1 MQICLLAWIALV
13 AAPEKGTGPF
23 AFRGPVPFSGA
34 GDAAKTAFKRDHPI
48 VPPFERFY
56 TVPNADRVKGGQLLL
71 GELNCTSCHKTDD
84 AELAKKSAPIL
95 DNVGSRVK
103 RGYLR
108 KFIADPHTT
117 KPGTTM
123 PNVLAGLP
131 QAERA
136 EKVEA
141 LVHFL
146 ASTGTPKME
155 RPERKMVATGRD
167 LYHKV
172 GCTACHETRDAVG
185 NIEKVLPTSVPMAKT
200 KYTLSSL
207 RAFLADPLAARPSG
221 RMPGILNSKEAQ
233 EVANYLLQGD
243 TPGAAAYNM
252 NFAYYEGAW
261 EKLPDFSQLQPKI
274 NGQAGDFD
282 LSVARRTN
290 NMAVKFD
297 GFLKI
302 AKEGQ
307 YKFWLT
313 SDDGSKLW
321 IDDKLAVSNDGIH
334 APSTV
339 TGAVFLSQGMHQL
352 TAAVFNAGGGVEL
365 HIEFSGQGLKRQD
378 VAPFVYLTDKGD
390 SLKATPAKKAD
401 DFLEIQPQLVK
412 QGRELFGTLG
422 CANCHPMKDGG
433 KNIDARFTA
442 PALAKLP
449 RDSGCLDSV
458 PKKSVPWFSLTTT
471 QRTALAAALQS
482 HTPRSNDPKELIAR
496 TLTTL
501 NCYACHERANIG
513 GHEEERNKSFT
524 TAQPEM
530 GDEARVPPSLTGVG
544 AKLRPEYLRKVL
556 DQGAHDRPYMHTRM
570 PRFGDA
576 NVGQLIKMFADQDK
590 LEPAPKVVFNEPLG
604 KVKAAGRHLIG
615 GQAFACYKCHT
626 FNGQKA
632 EGVQGID
639 MTLLPVRL
647 RRDWFVQYVLDPNKF
662 RPGTRMPTAWPKGEV
677 VLKNILGGQ
686 ALNQIEGIWVY
697 LSDGPK
703 AQLPVGMKSQSIPL
717 LPVGEAIIYRNF
729 IQGAGTRAIGVGF
742 PEKVNLAFDANDVRL
757 AMIWH
762 GAFIDASRHWNG
774 RGEGFEPPLGDDI
787 LSMPPGPSFAVLA
800 SETDAWPAKSAKE
813 LGQQFKGYKLTPDNR
828 PTFLY
833 TVSGVGVEDTLDG
846 VTGKD
851 ASSLRRTIS
860 LHGSADHLYYR
871 AAVADKIESLGEGW
885 YRLNNEW
892 KMHIEATASPRVRPV
907 GGKMELLMP
916 VRFENG
922 KAKIVQE
929 YVW

>member
-1 MQICLLAWIALV
+1 MRTCVVSVFALFFG
-13 AAPEKGTGPF
+13 AAPML
-23 AFRGPVPFSGA
+23 A
-34 GDAAKTAFKRDHPI
+34 GDAKTAFKRDHPI
-48 VPPFERFY
+48 IPPFERFY
-56 TVPNADRVKGGQLLL
+56 AAANADLVKGGQLLL

-84 AELAKKSAPIL
+84 AELAKKSAPVL

-108 KFIADPHTT
+108 KFISDPHKT

-123 PNVLAGLP
+123 PDVLSGLP
-131 QAERA
+131 DAERA
-136 EKVEA
+136 ENVEA

-146 ASTGTPKME
+146 ASTGTPKMD
-155 RPERKMVATGRD
+155 RPERKMVAIGRD

-172 GCTACHETRDAVG
+172 GCTACHETRDAHG

-200 KYTLSSL
+200 KYTLGSL
-207 RAFLADPLAARPSG
+207 HAFLENPLAARPSG
-221 RMPGILNSKEAQ
+221 RMPGLLNAKEAQ
-233 EVANYLLQGD
+233 AVANYLLQGD

-252 NFAYYEGAW
+252 NFAYYEGTW
-261 EKLPDFSQLQPKI
+261 DKLPDFSALTPTI
-274 NGQAGDFD
+274 TGQAGDFD
-282 LSVARRTN
+282 LDVARRDN
-290 NMAVKFD
+290 NMAIKFD
-297 GFLKI
+297 GYLKI
-302 AKEGQ
+302 DKEGQ

-313 SDDGSKLW
+313 SDDGSKIW

-334 APSTV
+334 PPSTV
-339 TGAVFLSQGMHQL
+339 TGAVFLAKGMRKF
-352 TAAVFNAGGGVEL
+352 TAAVFNSGGGVEL
-365 HIEFSGQGLKRQD
+365 QIDISGQGIKRQS
-378 VAPFVYLTDKGD
+378 VAPFVYLTDKGE
-390 SLKATPAKKAD
+390 SLAPTPAKKDD
-401 DFLEIQPQLVK
+401 DFLELQAPLIAK
-412 QGRELFGTLG
+412 GRELFATLG
-422 CANCHPMKDGG
+422 CANCHSMKYTGQR
-433 KNIDARFTA
+433 IDAKFSA

-449 RDSGCLDSV
+449 RSGGCLESA
-458 PKKSVPWFSLTTT
+458 PKNGVPWFSLTGG
-471 QRTALAAALQS
+471 QRAALGAALQPRA
-482 HTPRSNDPKELIAR
+482 PRSNDPKERIAE
-496 TLTTL
+496 TLTAF
-501 NCYACHERANIG
+501 NCYACHDRDKSG

-524 TAQPEM
+524 TSQQEM

-576 NVGQLIKMFADQDK
+576 NVGRLVKLFSELDK
-590 LEPAPKVVFNEPLG
+590 LDPAPKVVFNESLA

-647 RRDWFVQYVLDPNKF
+647 QRDWFVQYVLDPNKF

-677 VLKNILGGQ
+677 VLKDILGGK

-703 AQLPVGMKSQSIPL
+703 AQPPVGMKSQSLPL
-717 LPVGEAIIYRNF
+717 VPVGEAIIYRNF

-742 PEKVNLAFDANDVRL
+742 PEKVNLAFDANELRL
-757 AMIWH
+757 AMIWQ

-774 RGEGFEPPLGDDI
+774 RGEGFEPPLGDNI
-787 LSMPPGPSFAVLA
+787 LALPPGPSFAVLA
-800 SETDAWPAKSAKE
+800 GKNDVWPAKSAKE
-813 LGQQFKGYKLTPDNR
+813 FKQQFKGYKLTPDNR
-828 PTFLY
+828 PTFMY
-833 TVSGVGVEDTLDG
+833 SVNGVSIEDCPA
-846 VTGKD
+846 VVANKE
-851 ASSLRRTIS
+851 APSLRRTIT
-860 LHGSADHLYYR
+860 LEGTAKNLYYR
-871 AAVADKIESLGEGW
+871 AALADKIEATGDGW
-885 YRLNNEW
+885 YRINNEW
-892 KMHIEATASPRVRPV
+892 KMRVEASIAPRVRSASA
-907 GGKMELLMP
+907 KKELLIP
-916 VRFENG
+916 LRFEGG